1 MNLLD
6 LFKNKK
12 KIKLPDRDIN
22 EIKQLSKILFIDDK
36 SFPVIDILKDASWVN
51 TKRIKDAESLDQME
65 IKEAHILFVDIQ
77 GIGKKLKF
85 KDEGLGLVIALKEKY
100 PNKKVIV
107 YSAEDQGQVQAFH
120 KGIDI
125 ADNRLSKLADPYQF
139 QVLVEKYSKEAFS
152 LSECVERI
160 KDLIKKEFGSLKS
173 SEEIIIKLNRIYK
186 EKNYTIENISKVFN
200 LQNAANVASIIQLF
214 LKP

>member
-1 MNLLD
+1 MFWG
-6 LFKNKK
+6 LFKNTE
-12 KIKLPDRDIN
+12 KIKLPDRDLG

-36 SFPVIDILKDASWVN
+36 SFPVVDILKDSSWIN
-51 TKRIKDAESLDQME
+51 TKRIRDAESLDQME

-152 LSECVERI
+152 LSECVERLKNVI
-160 KDLIKKEFGSLKS
+160 MKEFGTSKTS
-173 SEEIIIKLNRIYK
+173 DEIINRLNRIYLD
-186 EKNYTIENISKVFN
+186 KNFSVENVSKVFN
-200 LQNAANVASIIQLF
+200 LQNAANVASIVQLF